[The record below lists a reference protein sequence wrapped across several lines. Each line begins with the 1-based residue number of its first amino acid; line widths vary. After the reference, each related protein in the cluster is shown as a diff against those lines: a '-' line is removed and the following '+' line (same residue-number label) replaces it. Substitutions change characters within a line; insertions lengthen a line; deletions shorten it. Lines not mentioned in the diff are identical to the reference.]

1 MPFRTAEGSQLLQIV
16 DGSIGVQE
24 ALPSPLSL
32 FPLAQGLLLSK
43 MLLTL
48 QQSLFTSTKAT
59 LLAGTLDQ
67 VQLGLVS
74 SQLLIATL
82 SGVCSSNGCL
92 ATFLR
97 KIFELLFNNKFVQ
110 VL

>member
-24 ALPSPLSL
+24 ASPSPLSL

-48 QQSLFTSTKAT
+48 QQSLFTPSKAT
-59 LLAGTLDQ
+59 LPAGTLGQ
-67 VQLGLVS
+67 MQLQLVS
-74 SQLLIATL
+74 SQLLTATL
-82 SGVCSSNGCL
+82 SGVCSRNGCV

-97 KIFELLFNNKFVQ
+97 KTFELLFNNKLV
-110 VL
+110 

>member
-1 MPFRTAEGSQLLQIV
+1 MPFRTAEGSQLLQIA

-24 ALPSPLSL
+24 APPSPLSL

-48 QQSLFTSTKAT
+48 QRSLFTPSKAT
-59 LLAGTLDQ
+59 LPAGTLGRM
-67 VQLGLVS
+67 QLGLVS
-74 SQLLIATL
+74 SQLLTL
-82 SGVCSSNGCL
+82 SGVCSRNGCV

-97 KIFELLFNNKFVQ
+97 KTFELLFNNKFVQ
-110 VL
+110 VLW